1 MAGLWYA
8 GDGRRE
14 VPRVGLVLEWRPAAS
29 YAGYGTS
36 VIRNLV
42 PYELDGTVD
51 YLLQI

>member
-1 MAGLWYA
+1 MQATAVARSL
-8 GDGRRE
+8 
-14 VPRVGLVLEWRPAAS
+14 VGLVLEWRPAAS

-51 YLLQI
+51 YLLQM